1 MKLTAICSPLLLVS
15 FLACQTTVLCF
26 NLSSC
31 LIYYFIPYQL
41 ITQADILSFDLLL
54 VVQNVLNEHLTPYET
69 SVDMPAGIDV
79 QTLAEG
85 FDKKIEVIAD
95 PLSINNLAFGS
106 ILEVYGIILGTWL
119 STMFH

>member
-1 MKLTAICSPLLLVS
+1 M
-15 FLACQTTVLCF
+15 
-26 NLSSC
+26 
-31 LIYYFIPYQL
+31 
-41 ITQADILSFDLLL
+41 
-54 VVQNVLNEHLTPYET
+54 TPYET

-119 STMFH
+119 SIMFH